1 MKMATPWTN
10 AQLYPTHGFF
20 FSNKALILNME
31 NVKGISVTLLS
42 PMANHTANGGEKL
55 LGNASSI
62 KRRPDGRVYISG
74 QMQRHALFRAIER
87 INLEDSERGNTYV
100 SNGDGTTNQIEND
113 LRADMGG
120 FMHPSQGSYSGRRTA
135 PVSATFAVATEESDV
150 GRDLL
155 IRIKQ
160 NTNTE
165 SEQKQALATNEF
177 SQEDDMQMSF
187 HLDVS
192 ALSVSKAF
200 TYEEERHVATNYVKH
215 VPEAER
221 MRRAKL
227 FLEAT
232 RFLNDYANQ
241 ARNATTGEPQKAL
254 IVLDSRLSRKAS
266 RFFDMSD
273 AERENLLNELE
284 ARGATYFL
292 GDDTTTDGYSVF
304 EAYAAARD
312 ALESL
317 FDPTGGAE
325 PVPFDTFADQAEA

>member
-1 MKMATPWTN
+1 
-10 AQLYPTHGFF
+10 
-20 FSNKALILNME
+20 ME

-74 QMQRHALFRAIER
+74 QMQRHALFSAIER
-87 INLEDSERGNTYV
+87 LNLEHDDRGDTYV
-100 SNGDGTTNQIEND
+100 SNGDGTTNQIQKD

-135 PVSATFAVATEESDV
+135 PVSATFAVAKEESDV

-160 NTNTE
+160 NTNEE

-177 SQEDDMQMSF
+177 SQDDDMQMSF

-200 TYEEERHVATNYVKH
+200 TYEEERHVETNYVKH
-215 VPEAER
+215 VDEAER
-221 MRRAKL
+221 TRRAEL

-254 IVLDSRLSRKAS
+254 IVLDCRLSRKAS
-266 RFFDMSD
+266 RFFDMSE
-273 AERENLLNELE
+273 AEKENLFAELD
-284 ARGATYFL
+284 ARDATYFH
-292 GDDTTTDGYSVF
+292 GDDTTTDGRSVF
-304 EAYAAARD
+304 EAYDAALGAID
-312 ALESL
+312 SL
-317 FDPTGGAE
+317 YDPTGGAE
-325 PVPFDTFADQAEA
+325 PVPFDEFAQKAEA